1 LQQAFTFVLK
11 IRPAFTRENTF
22 MHQDAADS
30 HARPP
35 RGHPFRAGLI
45 ALALGLLAACQST
58 PPAKA
63 PTAAMSVQ
71 PLLPSTQVVGRP
83 YTGTV
88 ADWPLFF
95 TRANWGHSCFNVQAC
110 MVTLGTWEMKE
121 EKLEPRQVIDPTQLR
136 GYPDQV
142 LRAGGVGVA
151 PFEEQHAHP
160 ARVLWRA
167 KDGTVLRASIDILD
181 IFKNRLIRHETPR
194 EDVSEIGSIAF
205 TEIILEVNDRTIHVY
220 TRSRIPTKLNASP
233 GNPPRYSSRKLI
245 KVFSQTF

>member
-1 LQQAFTFVLK
+1 
-11 IRPAFTRENTF
+11 

-30 HARPP
+30 HARPL
-35 RGHPFRAGLI
+35 RGRPFRAGLI
-45 ALALGLLAACQST
+45 ALASGLLAACQST

-63 PTAAMSVQ
+63 PAAAVSAQ

-95 TRANWGHSCFNVQAC
+95 TRANWGYACYNVQAC
-110 MVTLGTWEMKE
+110 MITLGTWEMKV
-121 EKLEPRQVIDPTQLR
+121 EKLEPRRVVDSAKVP
-136 GYPDQV
+136 GYPDLTLTGDAIGTQ
-142 LRAGGVGVA
+142 
-151 PFEEQHAHP
+151 PFEVQHAHP

-181 IFKNRLIRHETPR
+181 IFKDRLIRHETPR

-220 TRSRIPTKLNASP
+220 TRSRIPTKLDANP
-233 GNPPRYSSRKLI
+233 GSPPRYSSRKLI